1 MSEEQIVSLTKN
13 QTISL
18 TKRSKSITKPLMG
31 LFWIGARKQSG
42 GFLQKIFGSAVGD
55 DEIDLD
61 ASCIVHAKDG
71 RVIDKIWFRK
81 LTSSSSTGRIQHTG
95 DDRVGSK
102 TDEDR
107 DNEQIV
113 ADLQSLSPE
122 AHSLI
127 YTINSFSG
135 QSFEQIAKAGC
146 RVRDANTNKIIAE
159 YNLTE
164 SGNHT
169 GMIVAAIY
177 RSSDGWNTKAIGQL
191 CHGRTIDNLV
201 DLTREIAITL

>member
-31 LFWIGARKQSG
+31 LYWIGARKQSG
-42 GFLQKIFGSAVGD
+42 GFFQKIFGSTVGD

-71 RVIDKIWFRK
+71 RVIDKIWFNQ
-81 LTSSSSTGRIQHTG
+81 LSSSFGVGNIQHSG

-102 TDEDR
+102 TDENR

-127 YTINSFSG
+127 YTINSFRG
-135 QSFEQIAKAGC
+135 QNFEQIAKAGC
-146 RVRDANTNKIIAE
+146 RVRDANTNKVIAE
-159 YNLTE
+159 YNLAE
-164 SGNHT
+164 SGEHT

-177 RSSDGWNTKAIGQL
+177 RSGNDWNAKAIGQL
-191 CHGRTIDNLV
+191 CHGRTIKDLV
-201 DLTREIAITL
+201 PLTREIAITL